1 MTSTHLDHK
10 VKALSHQGVGFRIQ
24 KKNGPF
30 QDRFTT
36 QACAGC
42 VADLP
47 TSNQI
52 AHFYRKRYIQ
62 WWRSWMR
69 PY

>member
-24 KKNGPF
+24 KKNGPS
-30 QDRFTT
+30 QDRFTP
-36 QACAGC
+36 QICAGC
-42 VADLP
+42 VAALS
-47 TSNQI
+47 THSQLRHI
-52 AHFYRKRYIQ
+52 YRRRYIQ

>member
-1 MTSTHLDHK
+1 MTSTHLDHQ
-10 VKALSHQGVGFRIQ
+10 VKAFSQQGVGFRIQ

-30 QDRFTT
+30 QDRLTPQIF
-36 QACAGC
+36 AGC
-42 VADLP
+42 GADLP
-47 TSNQI
+47 TRNQI
-52 AHFYRKRYIQ
+52 ANFYRSRYIQ